1 MTVVTLCAAALI
13 HESFSVKCGWT
24 KRLRINY
31 IPQYSRWWWWWGG
44 CTWSAR
50 NFQMTNSLLLHFD
63 AKSTVCR
70 NVCSSTSVQQVTLNP
85 LLVYVKFY
93 LQHSVKWEVV
103 LGIEDWTSGVAL
115 SGSDVGDDTVDVP

>member
-1 MTVVTLCAAALI
+1 M
-13 HESFSVKCGWT
+13 
-24 KRLRINY
+24 
-31 IPQYSRWWWWWGG
+31 GG